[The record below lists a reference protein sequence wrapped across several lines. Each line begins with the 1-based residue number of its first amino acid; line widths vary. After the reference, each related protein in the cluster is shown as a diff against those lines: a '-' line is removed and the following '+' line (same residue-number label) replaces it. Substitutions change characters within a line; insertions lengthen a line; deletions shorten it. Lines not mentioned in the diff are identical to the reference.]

1 MPSVWACFCCFVLLV
16 CLFCHVCVVFSCY
29 IDVEKTSAGHSASL
43 TFIVIF
49 MFLYGYH

>member
-29 IDVEKTSAGHSASL
+29 IDVEKTSVGQSASL

-49 MFLYGYH
+49 MFLYG